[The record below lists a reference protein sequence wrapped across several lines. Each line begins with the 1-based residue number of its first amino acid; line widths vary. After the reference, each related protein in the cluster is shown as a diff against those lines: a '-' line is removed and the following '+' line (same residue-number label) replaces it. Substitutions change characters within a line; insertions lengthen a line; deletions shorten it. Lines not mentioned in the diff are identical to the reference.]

1 MTLLVIQAGRQ
12 AGSEPLS
19 AMKPFQCH
27 RRRQLCQKGSLLLLA
42 LLAGSALLPSP
53 TLAFRQGRQTSRI
66 AAPAAAAVQPES
78 SRDAVDD
85 WPRRRVHSPFNSEAS
100 MQIAA
105 RQRLFDYAVTEALD
119 ILAVV
124 VEKVNIPEYK
134 TTLEIPVIGGIDVTI
149 SNVNI
154 TSLEVRPAVGGC
166 LQALSAH
173 SRLARG
179 AAYGIEPQHDPPV
192 TLPRGVHMALSR
204 LLSMMTSSNPA
215 GGGHLFAC
223 CAVDTAAYHK
233 H

>member
-1 MTLLVIQAGRQ
+1 
-12 AGSEPLS
+12 
-19 AMKPFQCH
+19 MKPFHCH
-27 RRRQLCQKGSLLLLA
+27 RKRQVCQKSSLLLLV

-66 AAPAAAAVQPES
+66 AAPAAAAAVQQGS
-78 SRDAVDD
+78 SRDGVDE
-85 WPRRRVHSPFNSEAS
+85 WPSRRVHSPFNSEAS

-134 TTLEIPVIGGIDVTI
+134 TTIEIPVIGGIDVTI

-154 TSLEVRPAVGGC
+154 TSLEVRSRRV
-166 LQALSAH
+166 LQAFAH

-179 AAYGIEPQHDPPV
+179 AAYGIKP
-192 TLPRGVHMALSR
+192 
-204 LLSMMTSSNPA
+204 
-215 GGGHLFAC
+215 
-223 CAVDTAAYHK
+223 
-233 H
+233 